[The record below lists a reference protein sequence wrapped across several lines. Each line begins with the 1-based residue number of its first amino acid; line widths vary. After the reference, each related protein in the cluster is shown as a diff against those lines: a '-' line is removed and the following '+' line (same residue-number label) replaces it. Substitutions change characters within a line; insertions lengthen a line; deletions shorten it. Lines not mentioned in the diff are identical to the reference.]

1 MKSIIL
7 ASTSEYRQTLL
18 KKLGL
23 PFLAAAPNIDESPIL
38 NESAQALVTRLS
50 QGKATALALQYPQH
64 LIIGSDQV
72 CVINEKIVG
81 KPHSFDNAFKQ
92 LKAASGNKVTFYTG
106 LCLLDTETGQF
117 NIQCE
122 LFDVYFRQLSD
133 VEITHYLHK
142 EEPYQCAG
150 SFKSEG
156 LGIALFERL
165 DGRDPNTLIGLP
177 IILLL
182 NMLRQ
187 HGVNPLAD

>member
-7 ASTSEYRQTLL
+7 ASTSEFRQTLL

-23 PFLAAAPNIDESPIL
+23 PFLAVPPNIDESPIL
-38 NESAQALVTRLS
+38 HESAQELVMRLAHA
-50 QGKATALALQYPQH
+50 KATALANQYPQH

-72 CVINEKIVG
+72 CVIDGKIVG

-92 LKAASGNKVTFYTG
+92 LQAASGNKITFYTG
-106 LCLLDTETGQF
+106 LCLLDTEIGKF
-117 NIQCE
+117 DVQCE
-122 LFDVYFRQLSD
+122 LFDVYFRQLTD
-133 VEITHYLHK
+133 DEITHYLHK
-142 EEPYQCAG
+142 EEPFQCAG

-165 DGRDPNTLIGLP
+165 EGRDPNTLIGLP

-182 NMLRQ
+182 EMLRKC
-187 HGVNPLAD
+187 GVNPLSD